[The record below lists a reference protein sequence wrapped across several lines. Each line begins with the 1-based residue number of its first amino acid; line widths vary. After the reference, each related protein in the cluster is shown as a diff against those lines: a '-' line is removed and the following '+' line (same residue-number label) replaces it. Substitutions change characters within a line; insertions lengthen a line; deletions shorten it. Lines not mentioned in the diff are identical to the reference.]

1 MKSNAATVVH
11 QLVTQKNEAKIN
23 ADGWKAEGKR
33 IDAEL
38 ARIISPETHLIAAG
52 KMVAGGST
60 TIEEHG
66 VKFVVEA
73 KKEVKWDSAKLQ
85 NIAARMPWEMVE
97 SIFKIAFE
105 ITETSYKNCLNN
117 TKSGML
123 DAQIMALIDDARTV
137 QIGEAKIKTAEIII

>member
-1 MKSNAATVVH
+1 MSNIATVLRQLVLERSEAKKNAA
-11 QLVTQKNEAKIN
+11 
-23 ADGWKAEGKR
+23 GWKAEFDR
-33 IDAEL
+33 ITEQMSQML
-38 ARIISPETHLIAAG
+38 NPEYHLTNAG
-52 KMVAGGST
+52 KMQSGGST
-60 TIEEHG
+60 TIEEND